1 MDDAVRIS
9 AGRAAG
15 PPRTAYQVGA
25 NPIGARFLSW
35 ASMYRGF
42 SGRTEEKKIRLEAS
56 PGIYIPN
63 LTESARI

>member
-42 SGRTEEKKIRLEAS
+42 SGRTEEKKS
-56 PGIYIPN
+56 YD
-63 LTESARI
+63 